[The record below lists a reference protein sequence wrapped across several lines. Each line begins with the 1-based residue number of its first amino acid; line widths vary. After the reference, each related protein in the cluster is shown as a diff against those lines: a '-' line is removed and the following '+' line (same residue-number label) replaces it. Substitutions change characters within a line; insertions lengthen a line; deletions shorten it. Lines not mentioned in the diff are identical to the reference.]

1 MIKQLNRLAIVFT
14 LSAAILVMAPVSFT
28 AVGYLAYASKDKSN
42 CPKNNNGN
50 QVTVQSASQVAIG
63 NNIKQIVIQNGDQ
76 KSIADNNNN
85 TNCKHTHTN
94 YNNNNDG
101 NPSSNDN
108 NGPTHDNNNQYL
120 VQSAK
125 QNAIGDNNNQF
136 LVQNSDQTSF
146 STNLHQWIENLKE
159 KILSHMFDN
168 IN

>member
-1 MIKQLNRLAIVFT
+1 MIKQLNDLAIVFA
-14 LSAAILVMAPVSFT
+14 LSAAILVIAPVSFA

-50 QVTVQSASQVAIG
+50 QGTVQSASQVAIG
-63 NNIKQIVIQNGDQ
+63 NNIKQIIIQNGDQ
-76 KSIADNNNN
+76 KSIVDNNNN
-85 TNCKHTHTN
+85 TNCKHHHIDH
-94 YNNNNDG
+94 NNNDG
-101 NPSSNDN
+101 YPNSNN
-108 NGPTHDNNNQYL
+108 NKGPANDNNNQYL

-146 STNLHQWIENLKE
+146 SSNLHQWIKNLKE
-159 KILSHMFDN
+159 KILSHMLDN

>member
-1 MIKQLNRLAIVFT
+1 MIKQLNHLAIVFT
-14 LSAAILVMAPVSFT
+14 LSSAILVMAPVSFT

-42 CPKNNNGN
+42 CPKNNSEN
-50 QVTVQSASQVAIG
+50 QGTVQSASQVAIG

-76 KSIADNNNN
+76 KGIVDNHNN
-85 TNCKHTHTN
+85 TNCKHNHIN
-94 YNNNNDG
+94 YNNNN
-101 NPSSNDN
+101 
-108 NGPTHDNNNQYL
+108 NGPTNDNNNQYL

-125 QNAIGDNNNQF
+125 QNAIGDNNNQY

-146 STNLHQWIENLKE
+146 SSNLHQWIENLKE

>member
-1 MIKQLNRLAIVFT
+1 MIKQLNHLAIVFT
-14 LSAAILVMAPVSFT
+14 LSAAILVMALVSFT

-42 CPKNNNGN
+42 CSKNNSGN

-85 TNCKHTHTN
+85 TNCRHTHIN
-94 YNNNNDG
+94 HNNNDG
-101 NPSSNDN
+101 NPNSNNN
-108 NGPTHDNNNQYL
+108 NGLTNDKNNQYL

-125 QNAIGDNNNQF
+125 QNAIGDNNNKY

-146 STNLHQWIENLKE
+146 SSNLHQWIENLKA

>member
-1 MIKQLNRLAIVFT
+1 MIKQLNHLAIVFT

-28 AVGYLAYASKDKSN
+28 AIGYLAYASKDKSN
-42 CPKNNNGN
+42 CPKNNSGN

-101 NPSSNDN
+101 NPSSND
-108 NGPTHDNNNQYL
+108 
-120 VQSAK
+120 
-125 QNAIGDNNNQF
+125 
-136 LVQNSDQTSF
+136 
-146 STNLHQWIENLKE
+146 
-159 KILSHMFDN
+159 
-168 IN
+168 

>member
-1 MIKQLNRLAIVFT
+1 MIKQLNHLAIVFT

-42 CPKNNNGN
+42 CPKNNSEN
-50 QVTVQSASQVAIG
+50 QGTVQSASQVAIG

-76 KSIADNNNN
+76 KGIVDNHNN
-85 TNCKHTHTN
+85 TNCKHNHIN
-94 YNNNNDG
+94 YNNNDG
-101 NPSSNDN
+101 YPNSNNN
-108 NGPTHDNNNQYL
+108 NGPTNDNNNQYL

-125 QNAIGDNNNQF
+125 QNAIGDNNNQY

-146 STNLHQWIENLKE
+146 SSNLHQWIENLKE

>member
-1 MIKQLNRLAIVFT
+1 MIKQLNHLAIVFT

-28 AVGYLAYASKDKSN
+28 AVGYLAYASKYKSN
-42 CPKNNNGN
+42 CPKNNSGN
-50 QVTVQSASQVAIG
+50 QGTIQSASQVAIG

-76 KSIADNNNN
+76 KGIVDNHNN
-85 TNCKHTHTN
+85 TNCKHNHIN
-94 YNNNNDG
+94 YNNNN
-101 NPSSNDN
+101 
-108 NGPTHDNNNQYL
+108 NGPTNDNNNQYL

-125 QNAIGDNNNQF
+125 QNAIGDNNNQY

-146 STNLHQWIENLKE
+146 SSNLHQWIENLKE

>member
-1 MIKQLNRLAIVFT
+1 MIKQLNHLAIVFT

-42 CPKNNNGN
+42 CPKNNSEN
-50 QVTVQSASQVAIG
+50 QGTVQSASQVAIG

-76 KSIADNNNN
+76 KGIVDNHNN
-85 TNCKHTHTN
+85 TNCKHNHIN
-94 YNNNNDG
+94 YNNNN
-101 NPSSNDN
+101 
-108 NGPTHDNNNQYL
+108 NGPTNDNNNQYL

-125 QNAIGDNNNQF
+125 QNAIGDNNNQY

-146 STNLHQWIENLKE
+146 SSNLHQWIENLKE

>member
-1 MIKQLNRLAIVFT
+1 MIKQLNHLAIVFT

-28 AVGYLAYASKDKSN
+28 AVGYLAYASKYKSN
-42 CPKNNNGN
+42 CPKNNSGN
-50 QVTVQSASQVAIG
+50 QGTIQSASQVAIG

-76 KSIADNNNN
+76 KDIVDNHNN
-85 TNCKHTHTN
+85 TNCKHNHIN
-94 YNNNNDG
+94 YNNNN
-101 NPSSNDN
+101 
-108 NGPTHDNNNQYL
+108 NGPTNDNNNQYL

-125 QNAIGDNNNQF
+125 QNAIGDNNNQY

-146 STNLHQWIENLKE
+146 SSNLHQWIENLKE

>member
-1 MIKQLNRLAIVFT
+1 MIKQLNHLAIVFS
-14 LSAAILVMAPVSFT
+14 LSAAILVMAAASFT

-42 CPKNNNGN
+42 CSKNNSGN

-63 NNIKQIVIQNGDQ
+63 NNIKQIVIQNGNQ

-85 TNCKHTHTN
+85 TNCKQHINH
-94 YNNNNDG
+94 NNNDG
-101 NPSSNDN
+101 NPNSNNN
-108 NGPTHDNNNQYL
+108 NGPTNDKNNQYL

-125 QNAIGDNNNQF
+125 QNAIGDNNNQY

-146 STNLHQWIENLKE
+146 SSNLHQWIENLKA
-159 KILSHMFDN
+159 KILSHVFDN